1 MKVVKDKPYM
11 YKVSAGNS
19 TYKAYRAHGETI
31 WSLTPH
37 ADIVKEKEGDKIVRL
52 KISNEYLSVGGD
64 FCGRRIEAF
73 KEHLNLLLVKLK

>member
-1 MKVVKDKPYM
+1 M

-37 ADIVKEKEGDKIVRL
+37 TNIVKEVENGKIVRL
-52 KISNEYLSVGGD
+52 KLSSEFLSVGGD
-64 FCGRRIEAF
+64 FCGRVIEAF
-73 KEHLNLLLVKLK
+73 KEHRNMLLVKLK